1 MNKLSVFFAAL
12 ALMACQSGTKEVTED
27 FVPQKNPGVCEPN
40 FSPIPVTRSDIAARA
55 GGLAGLPM
63 GTYSLKST
71 EIFID
76 IAGSP
81 RVMTYA
87 TQMLDGSEPP
97 FPSCTA
103 GVDNGTPLINV
114 SYDAV
119 KSYNYSNAQQVFLPT
134 RFTINFGPNVP
145 ASLTVPSPDLNPV
158 NGVIAYPGGYT
169 DLKVYEISG
178 TQFEIRAIKGAV
190 VSGKNVGMSI
200 LQKFTYA
207 P

>member
-1 MNKLSVFFAAL
+1 
-12 ALMACQSGTKEVTED
+12 MACQSGTNKVTED

-40 FSPIPVTRSDIAARA
+40 FSPIPVTRTDMAERVGS
-55 GGLAGLPM
+55 LAGLPK
-63 GTYSLKST
+63 GTYTLKST
-71 EIFID
+71 ELFID
-76 IAGSP
+76 VAGTNP

-87 TQMLDGSEPP
+87 TQMLDGTEPP

-103 GVDNGTPLINV
+103 GVENGTPLINV
-114 SYDAV
+114 TYDAV
-119 KSYNYSNAQQVFLPT
+119 KAYTYSNAQQLFVPT
-134 RFTINFGPNVP
+134 RFTVNFGPNVP
-145 ASLTVPSPDLNPV
+145 TAVSFPSPDLNPT

-169 DLKVYEISG
+169 ELKVYEISA

-200 LQKFTYA
+200 LQKFSYA